1 MKDEICYIGPDGK
14 LKTNWTYQKQK
25 KEFPELLQYP
35 IDNDLDKK
43 VAFEFLKKRVPQ
55 VLYALAIQEPSI
67 KWRDV
72 GPDGKYVFFDLLYNA
87 GEKTPIFNFKL
98 KKTFWPKFFDAYA
111 KGDYERAK
119 KEVTRKGVSEER
131 NRDLQYHLDKEK
143 MFQLKKSH

>member
-1 MKDEICYIGPDGK
+1 MVVGK
-14 LKTNWTYQKQK
+14 WGYYDTL
-25 KEFPELLQYP
+25 
-35 IDNDLDKK
+35 
-43 VAFEFLKKRVPQ
+43 VPK
-55 VLYALAIQEPSI
+55 ISE
-67 KWRDV
+67 RGV
-72 GPDGKYVFFDLLYNA
+72 GTPVFD
-87 GEKTPIFNFKL
+87 FKL